1 MQLGSRQV
9 ACVTVKALI
18 LICEIKT
25 NRALLTDGGAFI
37 YTVDAVRF
45 KTSGINTFISLYIE
59 PETLCTLLALL
70 WILDTLITVVNL
82 ARQCITDASL
92 IVEVVLWCTEI
103 TFLYATDTAVEAIG

>member
-9 ACVTVKALI
+9 ACVTVKALVF
-18 LICEIKT
+18 ICEIKT
-25 NRALLTDGGAFI
+25 YRALFTDRGSFI

-59 PETLCTLLALL
+59 PETLYTLLALL
-70 WILDTLITVVNL
+70 WILDTLITVINL
-82 ARQCITDASL
+82 ACQCITDSSL

-103 TFLYATDTAVEAIG
+103 TFFYATDTTVEAIG